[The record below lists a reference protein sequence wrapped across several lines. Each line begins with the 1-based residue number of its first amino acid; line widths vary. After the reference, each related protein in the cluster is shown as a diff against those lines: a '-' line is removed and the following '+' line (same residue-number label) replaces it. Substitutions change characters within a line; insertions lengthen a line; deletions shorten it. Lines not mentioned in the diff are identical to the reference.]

1 MTSDSSPR
9 VLLVTADGAL
19 LVEEAG
25 GGEAGVT
32 VPVSL
37 GLPTVNREAALMAG
51 LRKRYGIGGRVA
63 ALVRTGAEA
72 APAYAYVVRV
82 THCPDASGL
91 RPAEAGGLRG
101 DEEVAALIRRA
112 GGVRGVLTLPDL
124 REEGEGQGP
133 LTAVAVRAA
142 GLAARA
148 VRDVVASGR
157 VEVAAKQGAHDLVTT
172 ADRAAEEAAIAEI
185 RGHRPDDAILAE
197 ESGSHPGTSGVE
209 WILDPVDGTGNFV
222 LGRPDYAVS
231 VAAYR
236 DGVPLAAVIRRPA
249 DGAWAATG
257 EHGPTGTLPLACR
270 STGSLAEAVVSVGV
284 PHDPAKRPV
293 SLRLMEHLLPRARD
307 FRRIGSACCDQL
319 AVATGTLD
327 AYVGVDLGRW
337 DYAAG
342 IALVTAAGGV
352 AEEIELAGGVPAVV
366 AAAPGVAGELVAFL
380 RSVPAARPAV

>member
-1 MTSDSSPR
+1 MTDVSSPR
-9 VLLVTADGAL
+9 VLLVAADGAL

-25 GGEAGVT
+25 GGEARAT
-32 VPVSL
+32 VPVPL
-37 GLPTVNREAALMAG
+37 GLPTVGREAALMAS
-51 LRKRYGIGGRVA
+51 LRARYGIGGRVA

-72 APAYAYVVRV
+72 APGYAYVVRV
-82 THCPDASGL
+82 THCSDATGL
-91 RPAEAGGLRG
+91 RPAEAGGLRE

-112 GGVRGVLTLPDL
+112 GARGLLTLPDL

-148 VRDVVASGR
+148 VGDVVAGGR

-185 RGHRPDDAILAE
+185 RRHRPDDAILAE
-197 ESGSHPGTSGVE
+197 ESGSHPGTSGVQ

-231 VAAYR
+231 IAAYR
-236 DGVPLAAVIRRPA
+236 DEVPLAAVIRRPA

-270 STGSLAEAVVSVGV
+270 STGSLAEAMVSVGV
-284 PHDPAKRPV
+284 PHDPSMRPV
-293 SLRLMEHLLPRARD
+293 SLRLLEHLLPRARD
-307 FRRIGSACCDQL
+307 FRRIGSACCDLL

-342 IALVTAAGGV
+342 VALVTAAGGV
-352 AEEIELAGGVPAVV
+352 AEEMELAGGVPVVV
-366 AAAPGVAGELVAFL
+366 AAAPGVAAELVAFL